1 MFEKKYV
8 DIIKDL
14 FSSEITSYKIAKD
27 NDLSPQFVD
36 NYRSGKYDIE
46 NMTLGKA
53 EKLAI
58 YKWSLDDTN
67 KKFNESRERS
77 NQAINK
83 FVQFVIDNQPDNG
96 MEAILWKDGEMEVIS
111 ENTVDTYNEDFA
123 SKVSLDESLFEY
135 DSEEE
140 MREDL
145 DFDIRNEFRGLN

>member
-14 FSSEITSYKIAKD
+14 FNNEITSYKIAKD
-27 NDLSPQFVD
+27 NDLSPQFID
-36 NYRSGKYDIE
+36 NYRTGKYEIE

-58 YKWSLDDTN
+58 YKWSLDETGR
-67 KKFNESRERS
+67 KFNESHKRS
-77 NQAINK
+77 NEVIND
-83 FVQFVIDNQPDNG
+83 FVQFVIDHQPDDG
-96 MEAILWKDGEMEVIS
+96 MEAVLWKNGEMEIVD
-111 ENTVDTYNEDFA
+111 ENTVTTDDGRYA

-135 DSEEE
+135 DSEKE

-145 DFDIRNEFRGLN
+145 NFDIRNEFRGLN

>member
-14 FSSEITSYKIAKD
+14 FDSEITSYKIAKD

-111 ENTVDTYNEDFA
+111 ENTVDTYNEDVA
-123 SKVSLDESLFEY
+123 SKVSLDESLFE
-135 DSEEE
+135 
-140 MREDL
+140 
-145 DFDIRNEFRGLN
+145 